1 MLNDATHT
9 RYASCPHAAGPFPYM
24 SGGMVCMSSRLTS
37 RLASDEHFRN
47 FNAVA
52 HSRNTAGTRC
62 TSPRACAAQPAA
74 SHMWHHEDAGVGY
87 NVFRATIAANASTLI
102 VAAPGH
108 FDHPGVIEHHAVGK
122 DGQPKPLDAT
132 AEYWSGRALFV
143 HNVKKPE
150 DFATATARWNLTR
163 AAPPLDLRCHAADTL
178 PPGGNPHHGNW
189 GWARV
194 PCPPPARG
202 AGAAEAAALWFP
214 GGRRLSRT
222 ASTVAA
228 ATVAAATVA
237 AAEAE
242 MRGAVV
248 AVAKVTVPVAAAA
261 AAGDFCDV
269 EPRRH
274 FSFCRFPWEV
284 PPARKANPAEATGLV
299 RRRKG
304 KGGVVV
310 EQSVIF
316 EQSANFE
323 D

>member
-1 MLNDATHT
+1 M
-9 RYASCPHAAGPFPYM
+9 
-24 SGGMVCMSSRLTS
+24 
-37 RLASDEHFRN
+37 
-47 FNAVA
+47 
-52 HSRNTAGTRC
+52 
-62 TSPRACAAQPAA
+62 
-74 SHMWHHEDAGVGY
+74 
-87 NVFRATIAANASTLI
+87 
-102 VAAPGH
+102 
-108 FDHPGVIEHHAVGK
+108 
-122 DGQPKPLDAT
+122 
-132 AEYWSGRALFV
+132 
-143 HNVKKPE
+143 
-150 DFATATARWNLTR
+150 
-163 AAPPLDLRCHAADTL
+163 
-178 PPGGNPHHGNW
+178 
-189 GWARV
+189 
-194 PCPPPARG
+194 
-202 AGAAEAAALWFP
+202 
-214 GGRRLSRT
+214 
-222 ASTVAA
+222 AA

>member
-1 MLNDATHT
+1 
-9 RYASCPHAAGPFPYM
+9 
-24 SGGMVCMSSRLTS
+24 
-37 RLASDEHFRN
+37 
-47 FNAVA
+47 
-52 HSRNTAGTRC
+52 
-62 TSPRACAAQPAA
+62 
-74 SHMWHHEDAGVGY
+74 MWHHEDAGVGY

-108 FDHPGVIEHHAVGK
+108 FDHPGVIEHHAAGK